1 MKKLHKPSLPAAIVF
16 TSILLALLTPFA
28 ARYAGAAES
37 FGPAPGPQGGAV
49 FDRAEEARPLAY
61 TVGLGKT
68 SRISILGDRIQSAVY
83 DQALLSVKTE
93 SSTGQLFVQPV
104 QEAEIPLYIT
114 TESGLTV
121 DVMLTAVAGGD
132 PQSITLTRRG
142 TVDPQPGSDM
152 RSARTLAPMPVS
164 DYEAAVKRL
173 VRAVAEE
180 RESADILRRGA
191 CPRPSV
197 SVLRAVERL
206 SALSPAVTSCW
217 SSLALRATVISLRN
231 PRLGEVLLNEAALA
245 GPTVLA
251 VSFDRLRLGFKEAG
265 SVILVEAEGE

>member
-1 MKKLHKPSLPAAIVF
+1 MKKLHKPSIPAAIVF

-28 ARYAGAAES
+28 ARYADAAEA
-37 FGPAPGPQGGAV
+37 FGPASGLPGGAV
-49 FDRAEEARPLAY
+49 FHRAEEARPLAY

-93 SSTGQLFVQPV
+93 SSTGQLFVQPI

-121 DVMLTAVAGGD
+121 DVMLTAVAEGD
-132 PQSITLTRRG
+132 PQSITLTRRA
-142 TVDPQPGSDM
+142 TANAQPGSDM
-152 RSARTLAPMPVS
+152 RSTRTLAPMPVS

-173 VRAVAEE
+173 VRAAAEE

-197 SVLRAVERL
+197 SVLRAMERL
-206 SALSPAVTSCW
+206 SSLNPVVTSCW
-217 SSLALRATVISLRN
+217 SSLALRATVIGFKN
-231 PRLGEVLLNEAALA
+231 PRLGTVLLNEEALA

>member
-1 MKKLHKPSLPAAIVF
+1 MKMLKNPSHRAAIVF
-16 TSILLALLTPFA
+16 TTILLALLTPFA
-28 ARYAGAAES
+28 SRYADAAEV
-37 FGPAPGPQGGAV
+37 FGPSSGKEADAV
-49 FDRAEEARPLAY
+49 FHRAKEARPLAY

-68 SRISILGDRIQSAVY
+68 SRISILGDRIASAVY

-93 SSTGQLFVQPV
+93 SSTGQLFVQPIG
-104 QEAEIPLYIT
+104 EAEIPLYIT

-121 DVMLTAVAGGD
+121 DLMLMAVAEGD
-132 PQSITLTRRG
+132 PQSITLTRRAAPD
-142 TVDPQPGSDM
+142 VQPGSDM

-197 SVLRAVERL
+197 SVARAMERL
-206 SALSPAVTSCW
+206 ASLNPVVTSCW
-217 SSLALRATVISLRN
+217 SSLALRATVIGLKN
-231 PRLGEVLLNEAALA
+231 PRLGTVLLNEAALA

-251 VSFDRLRLGFKEAG
+251 VSFERLRLGFKESG
-265 SVILVEAEGE
+265 SVMLVEAEGE